1 MRLVINATARET
13 SLCKADVDA
22 HLRQPRRQGI
32 GSGKVG
38 PTGILVSE
46 RGSGRQAEQAG
57 QLGLEV
63 Q

>member
-1 MRLVINATARET
+1 MPTCASLAVRESAVEKSAR
-13 SLCKADVDA
+13 
-22 HLRQPRRQGI
+22 Q
-32 GSGKVG
+32 
-38 PTGILVSE
+38 GILVSE